1 MEFQQSINGKKNDK
15 DKYRYFGL
23 TCTSWKL
30 GKPLPQ
36 ICIVT
41 INKSNLDNYN
51 NIYMLFLNKIHINIY
66 NYINYFIYIYI
77 YLGEKKIYIY
87 KIYIIFFYFIFIF
100 ITKYLVLIF
109 IYYYLIIIKKI

>member
-41 INKSNLDNYN
+41 INKSNLNDYN
-51 NIYMLFLNKIHINIY
+51 NIYIYILFLNKIHINIY
-66 NYINYFIYIYI
+66 NYINLYIYI
-77 YLGEKKIYIY
+77 YLGIKYIYI
-87 KIYIIFFYFIFIF
+87 
-100 ITKYLVLIF
+100 
-109 IYYYLIIIKKI
+109 